1 MTIIDTLITNRVKG
15 SWYSAQDLNRVGAAV
30 EYLADRL
37 QSLGYSVQVAPKTD
51 WLMSDWPKA
60 TQLEQY
66 RADIVTLRDALT
78 APPTMPQVPDSIRY
92 MEYTDAND
100 IETILVQLEQMLDNM
115 AAAWFYTGDL
125 YAGEI

>member
-60 TQLEQY
+60 PQLEQY

-100 IETILVQLEQMLDNM
+100 IEAILVQLEQMLDNM

>member
-1 MTIIDTLITNRVKG
+1 MTIIDTLITDRG
-15 SWYSAQDLNRVGAAV
+15 PGAYYSAQDLNRVGAAV

-37 QSLGYSVQVAPKTD
+37 LDLGYSVQVVPKTD
-51 WLMSDWPKA
+51 WPVAGLPTK
-60 TQLEQY
+60 TPIEQY
-66 RADIVTLRDALT
+66 RANIIALRNALT

-115 AAAWFYTGDL
+115 AAAWYYTGDL